1 MNFEEEWKALAKSTE
16 HIPDLV
22 LAEMDIYLND
32 VPPYGKRWLMAQDY
46 FPVVKLYSKN
56 DKEGIM
62 YDWVYEESLVLDDL
76 K

>member
-1 MNFEEEWKALAKSTE
+1 
-16 HIPDLV
+16 
-22 LAEMDIYLND
+22 MDIYLND
-32 VPPYGKRWLMAQDY
+32 VPPYGKNWLMAQDY